1 MIPAVEAVSFG
12 KYLLCERLAEG
23 GMAIVWRAKI
33 VGPSGFEKEFCVKQ
47 IRHELAEKREF
58 IDLFVAEAK
67 LTVSL
72 THANIVPVYEL
83 GMVEDTYFLA
93 LELIDGPSL
102 ARLLKRGPMP
112 APLAAYVTEQILRGL
127 DYAHRRGV
135 VHRDLTPANVL
146 VSRDGEVKIVDFGI
160 AAHVDGRGVR
170 GGSAGYMAPEQ
181 ERGGRI
187 DARSDL
193 FAAGVVLA
201 EMLAGRR
208 LAAAELEPEVP
219 EQLRAIAER
228 ATAADPEARFPDA
241 AAMLAQVSRY
251 LRDLSMGPTQ
261 SELSTFVRQRAPDVP
276 RASSDGP
283 RTSRAANGT
292 GPQTA
297 LASRTGPQTA
307 LANRTGPQTALTRQ
321 VSFATR
327 VELAELVGEETQ
339 PAPQPSATAPSTT
352 ARPTTRTGRSP
363 LVLTS
368 AIGLVVGLV
377 GALALARLGSTPAT
391 SMTTTT
397 PAPTTPAPTPTP
409 TTPPTPIAPQP
420 TLGRLVVRTTPP
432 GAEVRAGETVLGTT
446 PLETDAP
453 LSTRAVTLRRR
464 GHQPL
469 ERALAFV
476 GTPPTAI
483 VNERLAPLGRGTLT
497 LNAIPWAQVTIDGER
512 RGDTPLRGL
521 QLAAGPHQVR
531 LVCPP
536 TGRELKFTVTVEP
549 DSEQK
554 RVADL
559 RGDPHLVDE

>member
-1 MIPAVEAVSFG
+1 MMLAVEAVSFG

-23 GMAIVWRAKI
+23 GMAVVWRAKI
-33 VGPSGFEKEFCVKQ
+33 VGPSGFEKEFCLKQ
-47 IRHELAEKREF
+47 IRQELAARREF

-93 LELIDGPSL
+93 LELIDGPTL

-112 APLAAYVTEQILRGL
+112 APLAAYVTEQLLRGL

-201 EMLAGRR
+201 EMLTGRR
-208 LAAAELEPEVP
+208 VAAAELAVEIPES
-219 EQLRAIAER
+219 LRAIVER
-228 ATAADPEARFPDA
+228 ATAPDPDARFPDA
-241 AAMLAQVSRY
+241 GAMLAQVSRY
-251 LRDLSMGPTQ
+251 LRDLSIGPTQ
-261 SELSTFVRQRAPDVP
+261 WELSAFVRKRAPDVP
-276 RASSDGP
+276 RASSSDGP
-283 RTSRAANGT
+283 RTPRAANGT

-297 LASRTGPQTA
+297 LAARGTGPQTA
-307 LANRTGPQTALTRQ
+307 LAKQ

-327 VELAELVGEETQ
+327 VELDELVHADEPTT
-339 PAPQPSATAPSTT
+339 PAPAPAPSS
-352 ARPTTRTGRSP
+352 APPPRPTTRTGRSP
-363 LVLTS
+363 FLLMG
-368 AIGLVVGLV
+368 AIGLVVGLA
-377 GALALARLGSTPAT
+377 GALALARLGGS
-391 SMTTTT
+391 TTTT
-397 PAPTTPAPTPTP
+397 PQPPTPAPTPAPIPTP
-409 TTPPTPIAPQP
+409 TPAPTPSP
-420 TLGRLVVRTTPP
+420 TVGRLVVRTTPP
-432 GAEVRAGETVLGTT
+432 GAEVRAGDALLGTT
-446 PLETDAP
+446 PLEVDVP
-453 LSTRAVTLRRR
+453 LSTRAVSLRRR

-469 ERALAFV
+469 DRPLAFT
-476 GTPPTAI
+476 GTPPTATLT
-483 VNERLAPLGRGTLT
+483 ERLTPVGRGTLT

-512 RGDTPLRGL
+512 RPDTPIRALA
-521 QLAAGPHQVR
+521 LAAGPHQVK

-536 TGRELKFTVTVEP
+536 TGRELKFSVVVEP
-549 DSEQK
+549 DAEVK

-559 RGDPHLVDE
+559 RGDPHLIDE

>member
-1 MIPAVEAVSFG
+1 MEAVSFG

-33 VGPSGFEKEFCVKQ
+33 VGPSGFEKEFCLKQ
-47 IRHELAEKREF
+47 IRHELAARREF

-93 LELIDGPSL
+93 LELIDGPTL

-112 APLAAYVTEQILRGL
+112 APLAAYVTEQLLRGL

-160 AAHVDGRGVR
+160 AAPVDGRGVR

-208 LAAAELEPEVP
+208 VAASELPPEVP
-219 EQLRAIAER
+219 EALRAIAER
-228 ATAADPEARFPDA
+228 ATAADPDARFPDA

-261 SELSTFVRQRAPDVP
+261 SELSTFVRRRAPDVP
-276 RASSDGP
+276 RAAASDGP
-283 RTSRAANGT
+283 RTPRAANGT

-297 LASRTGPQTA
+297 LAGRGTGPQTA
-307 LANRTGPQTALTRQ
+307 LAGRGTGPQTALARQ

-327 VELAELVGEETQ
+327 VELDELVHADEP
-339 PAPQPSATAPSTT
+339 PAPAPPASAPPPTT
-352 ARPTTRTGRSP
+352 TSRPTTRTGRSP
-363 LVLTS
+363 ILLTS

-377 GALALARLGSTPAT
+377 GALALARLGA
-391 SMTTTT
+391 TT
-397 PAPTTPAPTPTP
+397 PPAPAPAPPPAPTPTP
-409 TTPPTPIAPQP
+409 TPAPPTAPP
-420 TLGRLVVRTTPP
+420 APARGHLVVRTTPP
-432 GAEVRAGETVLGTT
+432 GAEVRAGDTLLGTT
-446 PLETDAP
+446 PLEVDVP
-453 LSTRAVTLRRR
+453 LSTLALSLRRR
-464 GHQPL
+464 GHQPI
-469 ERALAFV
+469 ERPITFT
-476 GTPPTAI
+476 GIPPTAMLT
-483 VNERLAPLGRGTLT
+483 ERLTPVGRGTLT

-512 RGDTPLRGL
+512 RPDTPIRALSL
-521 QLAAGPHQVR
+521 PAGPHQVR

-536 TGRELKFTVTVEP
+536 TGRELKFSVVIEP
-549 DSEQK
+549 DTEVK